1 MAEKTKTY
9 PLTPAQKMHFYTQLQ
24 CSGHP
29 EVLNIGTS
37 IFMNGEMDFEVLRDA
52 FLKSYDRY
60 EAAHIRFRK
69 DKNGDIC
76 QYLSSDPMNE
86 AEFLDFA
93 AWGKTQEEAEAEL
106 KRLTAIPMERFD
118 SQMFRLY
125 YVRMPNGYTGVFFL
139 VDHMAWDS
147 SSIIV
152 FISDVIEIYC
162 NALYDTPYP
171 KDLRSYIQSL
181 EKDLKYAGS
190 KAEERDR
197 QFWEETV
204 LSDEPIFTD
213 ILGPSRLDNAR
224 KETGDPDKRSA
235 KVTSQT
241 VVADICNF
249 SLEEE
254 PSNKL
259 MEYCKQKNVPMVC
272 LLISALRTY
281 LSKFNRYAED
291 ISIKTTVSRRGTVLE
306 KKSGGTRIHFF
317 PFRMKFSNSMK
328 YIDSIRKIQEM
339 QNKIFRHAN
348 YDPIKLNGE
357 ICKRFGNQPGESYDS
372 VSLTYQP
379 MSFRESNDMLKD
391 IDYEAKWLS
400 NGVAAQPYYLTVMHN
415 PETRGLDFFWEYQ
428 KGAVTPEQ
436 LEYIYYYLCKILFE
450 VIEDDERTINEI
462 IETV

>member
-1 MAEKTKTY
+1 MREKTY
-9 PLTPAQKMHFYTQLQ
+9 PITPAQKMHFYTQMS
-24 CSGHP
+24 CPDHP

-37 IFMNGEMDFEVLRDA
+37 VLLHGEMDFDA
-52 FLKSYDRY
+52 LKKAFFSSYDRY
-60 EAAHIRFRK
+60 EAARMRFGK

-76 QYLSSDPMNE
+76 QYMAKEPMNE
-86 AEFLDFA
+86 PEYLDFA
-93 AWGKTQEEAEAEL
+93 AWGKSRGEAEAEL
-106 KRLTAIPMERFD
+106 KRLTSIPFERYD

-125 YVRMPNGYTGVFFL
+125 FVRMPDGYTGAFFL
-139 VDHMAWDS
+139 VDHMMWDS

-162 NALYDTPYP
+162 HDMYNTDYP
-171 KDLRSYIQSL
+171 KDLSSYIQTL

-190 KAEERDR
+190 AAEERDHK
-197 QFWEETV
+197 FWEETV

-213 ILGPSRLDNAR
+213 ILGTARLDKAR
-224 KETGDPDKRSA
+224 KETGNPDKRSA
-235 KVTSQT
+235 KVTSNT
-241 VVADICNF
+241 VEADICTF
-249 SLEEE
+249 SLEEN
-254 PSNKL
+254 PSNRL
-259 MEYCKQKNVPMVC
+259 MDYCREKNIPVVC

-291 ISIKTTVSRRGTVLE
+291 ISIKTTVARRGTISE

-357 ICKRFGNQPGESYDS
+357 IARRFGNQPGESYDS

-379 MSFRESNDMLKD
+379 MSMRESNEMLKD
-391 IDYEAKWLS
+391 IDYEARWIS

-415 PETRGLDFFWEYQ
+415 PETHGLDFFWEYQ
-428 KGAVTPEQ
+428 KDAVVPAQ

-450 VIEDDERTINEI
+450 VIKDDERTINEI
-462 IETV
+462 IEIV